1 LTSTIMSGGSDS
13 KKQLGKI
20 LLQQKL
26 VSQEELQGL
35 LDEQKRD
42 PGARLASTAARKGR
56 VTMSEALSAL
66 SEQHGVQ
73 AVDLSELVV
82 PLGLLRLIP
91 VEMARERAVFPLRIQ
106 DDQLLLAMSSPKDQE
121 SIDELEFV
129 TGKKI
134 APLVALDH
142 VVHGA
147 IEFGYAAAERG
158 DEYYVGAHVTEAQL
172 AEYGLPDLPR
182 APEPLDDVPR
192 TLPPEA
198 GGFTGSID
206 IAFAQRQQ
214 TSQPFQLSEPTP
226 ATRVLLAIDDGEV
239 RGPLRNALSEA
250 GVTPVECADGVKA
263 LEMLREPAH
272 ALVLDVALPII
283 PGLELVR
290 RLRADPKFSAL
301 PMIVISDAGGAWR
314 MAQDL
319 RETFGVQHVFVPPID
334 VARLTQT
341 IRLALDGQ
349 PVREEPPPMSPA
361 ADARWNGGMAAYER
375 GELEAAITEL
385 EAGARIEPN
394 AFELQ
399 YHLGL
404 LYGRRGA
411 SFAAIRA
418 LEYALTLQP
427 RHFAAIKNLAVIY
440 QRSGMKHKA
449 IDAWQRALVYAP
461 DDETRTNIRQHM
473 ISLL

>member
-1 LTSTIMSGGSDS
+1 MSGGPES

-26 VSQEELQGL
+26 VSQEELQDIL
-35 LDEQKRD
+35 EEQKRD

-56 VTMSEALSAL
+56 ITMSEALSSL
-66 SEQHGVQ
+66 SEQHGVD
-73 AVDLSELVV
+73 AVDLSKLIV

-91 VEMARERAVFPLRIQ
+91 IEMARERAVFPLRI
-106 DDQLLLAMSSPKDQE
+106 DEEQLLLAMSSPKDQDA
-121 SIDELEFV
+121 IDELEFV

-134 APLVALDH
+134 VPLVGLDH
-142 VVHGA
+142 VVRGA
-147 IEFGYAAAERG
+147 IEFGYAAVERG
-158 DEYYVGAHVTEAQL
+158 EEYYVGAHVTTEKL

-192 TLPPEA
+192 TIPPEA
-198 GGFTGSID
+198 GGLTGTID
-206 IAFAQRQQ
+206 VAFGLRAQH
-214 TSQPFQLSEPTP
+214 SQPLNLSVPSP
-226 ATRVLLAIDDGEV
+226 ATRVMIAIGDGEV
-239 RGPLRNALSEA
+239 RGPLRNALAEV
-250 GVTPVECADGVKA
+250 GVTPVEAADGVKA
-263 LEMLREPAH
+263 LEALREPAH
-272 ALVLDVALPII
+272 ALVLDVALPAI

-290 RLRADPKFSAL
+290 RLRADPKFAVL

-334 VARLTQT
+334 IALLTQT

-349 PVREEPPPMSPA
+349 PVREEPPPMSPPA
-361 ADARWNGGMAAYER
+361 EARWNAGMAAFER
-375 GELEAAITEL
+375 GELDVAITEL
-385 EAGARIEPN
+385 EAGVRIEAN

-411 SFAAIRA
+411 SFAAVRA
-418 LEYALTLQP
+418 LEHALTLQP

-461 DDETRTNIRQHM
+461 DDETRTHIRQHM

>member
-1 LTSTIMSGGSDS
+1 MSGGPES

-26 VSQEELQGL
+26 VSQEELQDIL
-35 LDEQKRD
+35 EEQKRE

-56 VTMSEALSAL
+56 VTMSEALQAL
-66 SEQHGVQ
+66 SEQHGVE
-73 AVDLSELVV
+73 AVDLSVLIV

-91 VEMARERAVFPLRIQ
+91 IEMARERAVFPLRID
-106 DDQLLLAMSSPKDQE
+106 DDQLLLAMSSPKDQDA
-121 SIDELEFV
+121 IDELEFV
-129 TGKKI
+129 AGKKI
-134 APLVALDH
+134 VPAVALDH
-142 VVHGA
+142 VVRGA
-147 IEFGYAAAERG
+147 IEFGYAAVERG
-158 DEYYVGAHVTEAQL
+158 EEYYVGANVTTEQL
-172 AEYGLPDLPR
+172 AAYGLPDLPR
-182 APEPLDDVPR
+182 APAPLDDVPR

-198 GGFTGSID
+198 GGLTGSID
-206 IAFAQRQQ
+206 VAFERRQQ
-214 TSQPFQLSEPTP
+214 TSQPLNLSMPSA
-226 ATRVLLAIDDGEV
+226 ATRVMIAIGDGEV
-239 RGPLRNALSEA
+239 RGPLRNALAEV
-250 GVTPVECADGVKA
+250 GVTPVEAVDGIKA
-263 LEMLREPAH
+263 LEALREPAH
-272 ALVLDVALPII
+272 AIVLDVDLPAI

-290 RLRADPKFSAL
+290 RLRADPKFAVV
-301 PMIVISDAGGAWR
+301 PMIVISDPGGAWR

-334 VARLTQT
+334 VALVTQT

-349 PVREEPPPMSPA
+349 PVREEPPPMSPP
-361 ADARWNGGMAAYER
+361 ADARWNAGMAAYER
-375 GELEAAITEL
+375 GDLEVAITEL
-385 EAGARIEPN
+385 EAGVRIEPN

-411 SFAAIRA
+411 SFAAVRA
-418 LEYALTLQP
+418 LEHALALQP